1 MVLLIFFNITQQF
14 GKLLRKFSDASPNVG
29 LFACVLQLE
38 FILENGVFNKR
49 TYYFLK
55 NRINYVVSL
64 RKDRHSSCV
73 SYDFKVTEDY
83 GLETEMQQQDTKYII
98 HGHVYA
104 RRRSKISLGR
114 KGIECHLNHTIYK
127 KKQEPIQDFQIAI
140 QHFIQPNLQKRQSSL
155 RPFYHQSYL
164 FLQELFELQRMY
176 NFKVHQRVWT
186 QRKRNK
192 DFCQGYS

>member
-127 KKQEPIQDFQIAI
+127 KKTGTNTGLLDSNIAFYTTKSTKKAKQLKAI
-140 QHFIQPNLQKRQSSL
+140 LSPKLFVSL
-155 RPFYHQSYL
+155 G
-164 FLQELFELQRMY
+164 
-176 NFKVHQRVWT
+176 VI
-186 QRKRNK
+186 
-192 DFCQGYS
+192 